1 MKKEAWGICDHIR
14 RKAVLMFVTC
24 KHATSGKSL
33 DDFVKAWTSCNELDS
48 GSEERNKTW
57 LKIQE
62 KW

>member
-1 MKKEAWGICDHIR
+1 MKKEAWSICDHIR

-24 KHATSGKSL
+24 KHAKILEG
-33 DDFVKAWTSCNELDS
+33 FVKAWTSCNELDS
-48 GSEERNKTW
+48 GSEQKNKTW